1 MTSIMNKYFCIL
13 LSIILLSCNQTQLEK
28 DYVKNLEEKNKIL
41 EQELKEIKGESKSSN
56 TQRIKRKSEIS
67 TDYFTIGSTEDE
79 VIQVMGEPSS
89 YMVTAPEARRF
100 YYGMSSVYFY
110 QEKVISYDNLED
122 NLKARVRR

>member
-1 MTSIMNKYFCIL
+1 MNKFCIL

-79 VIQVMGEPSS
+79 VIKVMGEPSS

-110 QEKVISYDNLED
+110 QGKVISYDNLED

>member
-1 MTSIMNKYFCIL
+1 MNKYFCIL

-79 VIQVMGEPSS
+79 VIKVMGEPSS

-110 QEKVISYDNLED
+110 QGKVISYDNLED

>member
-1 MTSIMNKYFCIL
+1 MNKYFCIL

-122 NLKARVRR
+122 NLKARVRG

>member
-1 MTSIMNKYFCIL
+1 MTSIMNKFCIL

-79 VIQVMGEPSS
+79 VIKVMGEPSS

-110 QEKVISYDNLED
+110 QGKVISYDNLED

>member
-1 MTSIMNKYFCIL
+1 MNKYFCIL